1 MFLRILDVSCR
12 LAERA
17 TETSGHKYSLSP
29 PNPKKG
35 VRTDAALLKRRWQKA
50 EI

>member
-17 TETSGHKYSLSP
+17 AETSGHKFSLTP
-29 PNPKKG
+29 PISKKKS
-35 VRTDAALLKRRWQKA
+35 VRTDAGLL
-50 EI
+50 

>member
-17 TETSGHKYSLSP
+17 TETSGNKFYLTP
-29 PNPKKG
+29 PISKKS
-35 VRTDAALLKRRWQKA
+35 VRTDAGLL
-50 EI
+50 